1 MSQTN
6 IGLLLLV
13 LAVIGDVF
21 CSDEPHVSSSNATE
35 QSPRSG
41 RKNNIYYSPPDNNN
55 LKTKSQ
61 PTPEVSPF
69 KDENLQSEND
79 SEKKPLFPP
88 INYDKYPAFYKP
100 KPKYVPDDVSMYK
113 SGSNV
118 NWNVWKGDSS
128 ESSEF
133 EPPTADMKGVPLPPN
148 FGNAYPPAAPWKDNS
163 WDKEKMAAM
172 IMMMK
177 DLQEV
182 KPKPSSGFLSK
193 LKTDPSTL
201 LLVSAI
207 PISILLAAVL
217 PTLMNNMMSTPTVS
231 TTATGNRG
239 RMLFGNDFIAP
250 ILDGVSTFGYRALE
264 NPGCMQRIFCQVTK
278 GSSTNDTNPRILQ
291 RALHTASAFVDDNYL
306 DNYGVKDLFHSMS
319 DGNCEKVPCTN
330 FNLTEYVVKYFS
342 KEKKE

>member
-1 MSQTN
+1 MAQTK
-6 IGLLLLV
+6 IGLLLLM
-13 LAVIGDVF
+13 LAVIGDVIS
-21 CSDEPHVSSSNATE
+21 SDESNTSSVNTTE
-35 QSPRSG
+35 QSSRSG
-41 RKNNIYYSPPDNNN
+41 RKNNIYYSPPDDHN
-55 LKTKSQ
+55 LKKKLQ
-61 PTPEVSPF
+61 PVPEVPSYN
-69 KDENLQSEND
+69 DENLQSESD

-88 INYDKYPAFYKP
+88 PSYDKYPSFYKP
-100 KPKYVPDDVSMYK
+100 KPKYVPEDSSMHK

-133 EPPTADMKGVPLPPN
+133 EPPAPDMKGVPLPPN
-148 FGNAYPPAAPWKDNS
+148 FPSFYPPAPWKDNS

-182 KPKPSSGFLSK
+182 KPKPSNSFLSK

-217 PTLMNNMMSTPTVS
+217 PSLMNNMIPTPAVS

-239 RMLFGNDFIAP
+239 RMLFGSDFFAP
-250 ILDGVSTFGYRALE
+250 ILDGVSTFGHRALE

-278 GSSTNDTNPRILQ
+278 GSSASDTSPRILQ
-291 RALHTASAFVDDNYL
+291 RALHTASAFVDESYL
-306 DNYGVKDLFHSMS
+306 DSYGVKDLFDSMS

-330 FNLTEYVVKYFS
+330 FNLTDYVLKYFY